1 MATSDEMAEIRRVNL
16 VKLIQDFKTKKAF
29 AEHVG
34 MSQAHL
40 GVISSPLK
48 RIKIGHEAA
57 RKMEAATDKPA
68 GWLDERA
75 NGLPFDVDHVL
86 SAIDAL
92 DAALAE
98 AGTTR
103 VMVKDDHYKKM
114 LKAIIVRSYGD
125 DEITIV
131 QAKDYLIAQQ
141 IDTVTY

>member
-16 VKLIQDFKTKKAF
+16 VKLIQGFKTKKAF
-29 AEHVG
+29 AEHLG

-40 GVISSPLK
+40 GVISSKLK

-57 RKMEAATDKPA
+57 RKIEASNDKPT

-92 DAALAE
+92 DAALEE
-98 AGTTR
+98 AGSSRT
-103 VMVKDDHYKKM
+103 MVKDDHYKKM
-114 LKAIIVRSYGD
+114 LRAIIVRSYGD
-125 DEITIV
+125 DEITII
-131 QAKDYLIAQQ
+131 QAKNYLIATQ
-141 IDTVTY
+141 IDAVTN